1 MPASE
6 VVHPA
11 LAALRTLPSGLPD
24 TNDSVMGADTVDNQL
39 AALRDG
45 DDSIAGA
52 LTAVET
58 QLAAWLSAMREGQAA
73 IVAGLRPIDPVG
85 EPTVA
90 PVSQASQPPTLSD
103 ETKEPVTEEP
113 AAVNE
118 PDSVGVSEPGQ
129 AAVGGSRLFQ
139 TPVPSG
145 GDVKADDRAPEV
157 VAGADGQP
165 SQEDDEALLA
175 QLDEETASL
184 IRVKRRLGSNKR
196 SVRELLDELRPE
208 HKPGGDKPQQRTRWW
223 RRPHERQS
231 D

>member
-1 MPASE
+1 M
-6 VVHPA
+6 
-11 LAALRTLPSGLPD
+11 D
-24 TNDSVMGADTVDNQL
+24 KQL
-39 AALRDG
+39 ATLRDG

-52 LTAVET
+52 LAGVET

-85 EPTVA
+85 EPTVT
-90 PVSQASQPPTLSD
+90 PVSQAAPPPTPSD
-103 ETKEPVTEEP
+103 ETKEPVTEKP

-129 AAVGGSRLFQ
+129 AAPRSSRLFQ
-139 TPVPSG
+139 TPVPRG
-145 GDVKADDRAPEV
+145 GGIKADDRAPEV

-196 SVRELLDELRPE
+196 SVRELLDELRAGHE
-208 HKPGGDKPQQRTRWW
+208 PGGAKSQQRTRWW
-223 RRPHERQS
+223 RRPNERQS